1 MKKLLPYLKYH
12 IKDCIFA
19 PFLKLCE
26 ASLELL
32 VPLVVKAMIDGGING
47 EKGNAYIVKMA
58 LILVAFALVG
68 LLFSVTAQYFSARAA
83 TGFSSRVRR
92 AIFDKFMNMSFSDID
107 STGRTA
113 MLNRM
118 TNDTNQLQT
127 GLNLTLRL
135 FLRSPF
141 VVFGAA
147 IMAFTVNSEV
157 AMVFIPLIVVL
168 CIVVFGIMLWG
179 VPLYKKAQAKLDKI
193 LNTTLENLSGARVI
207 RANRLEKDEVESYSK
222 ESAELLHRQKIAA
235 GFSSLLNPITFV
247 IINAGIIVALVLG
260 NEKISHG
267 EMTTGDMVAIYGFLS
282 QILVELVKMAS
293 LIITMTKAFA
303 SASRIEAC
311 LEKPDEKLGDIEL
324 DKRGEH
330 TVEFKNV
337 SFRYEKNS
345 GDSLEGLSFKA
356 EPSEHIGVIGST
368 GSGKTTLVNLVAGLY
383 KADGVFIG
391 ERDICEYTVSSL
403 RRGIGYVMQKAEIF
417 RGSIRDNLK
426 LRDASAGD
434 DELIEALK
442 IADAY
447 DFVMQKGGL
456 DCEITAGSLSGGQK
470 QRLSIARA
478 LVGRPSIIIFDDS
491 SSALDYAT
499 DSKIRG
505 NIKALNWKPTV
516 FTVSQRT
523 SSVMDCDKII
533 VLDGGGVAGI
543 GTHEELLQSSDVY
556 REIYDSQ
563 YKED

>member
-1 MKKLLPYLKYH
+1 MTKLLPYLKYH
-12 IKDCIFA
+12 IKDCICA

-222 ESAELLHRQKIAA
+222 ESTELLHRQKIAA

-247 IINAGIIVALVLG
+247 IINAGIIVSLVLG

-267 EMTTGDMVAIYGFLS
+267 EMTTGDMVAIY
-282 QILVELVKMAS
+282 
-293 LIITMTKAFA
+293 
-303 SASRIEAC
+303 
-311 LEKPDEKLGDIEL
+311 
-324 DKRGEH
+324 
-330 TVEFKNV
+330 
-337 SFRYEKNS
+337 
-345 GDSLEGLSFKA
+345 
-356 EPSEHIGVIGST
+356 
-368 GSGKTTLVNLVAGLY
+368 
-383 KADGVFIG
+383 
-391 ERDICEYTVSSL
+391 
-403 RRGIGYVMQKAEIF
+403 
-417 RGSIRDNLK
+417 
-426 LRDASAGD
+426 
-434 DELIEALK
+434 
-442 IADAY
+442 
-447 DFVMQKGGL
+447 
-456 DCEITAGSLSGGQK
+456 
-470 QRLSIARA
+470 
-478 LVGRPSIIIFDDS
+478 
-491 SSALDYAT
+491 
-499 DSKIRG
+499 
-505 NIKALNWKPTV
+505 
-516 FTVSQRT
+516 
-523 SSVMDCDKII
+523 
-533 VLDGGGVAGI
+533 
-543 GTHEELLQSSDVY
+543 
-556 REIYDSQ
+556 
-563 YKED
+563 